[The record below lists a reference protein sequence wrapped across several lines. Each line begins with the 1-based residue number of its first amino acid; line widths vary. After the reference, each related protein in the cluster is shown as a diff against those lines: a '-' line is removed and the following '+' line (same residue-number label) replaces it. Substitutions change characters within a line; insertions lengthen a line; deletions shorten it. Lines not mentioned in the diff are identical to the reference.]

1 MGVPLTLMLTKLF
14 IVLIPNMAN
23 AVFVA
28 DYWPISL
35 CNVIYKIIAKV
46 LANWLKVVLPT
57 IISTNQNAFVPGRL
71 ITDNI
76 LIAFE
81 ALHTM
86 KSRMKGRKGYMAV
99 KVDMRKAYDRVEWPF
114 LEAMMHSIGFME
126 KLITLIMKCVKSVTY
141 LVLVNGQPF
150 GRIIHTRV
158 SRFWWGHKNN
168 QGRVHWMSWEKLGA
182 PKNRGGMGFRDLEKF
197 NMALLAKQG
206 WRILINPNSL
216 VARILKEKYFP
227 REGFLEA
234 KLGRCPSFVW
244 SSMLKAKPLL
254 PHGVGWRVGNGENF
268 IIWGD
273 AWLPPP
279 QAQLFLPNQSSWSN
293 DSRISKLIDPSSGWW
308 NLEYLRSRRGG
319 PNW

>member
-150 GRIIHTRV
+150 GRIIPTRGL
-158 SRFWWGHKNN
+158 R
-168 QGRVHWMSWEKLGA
+168 QGDPLSPYLFLIVAEGLS
-182 PKNRGGMGFRDLEKF
+182 
-197 NMALLAKQG
+197 ALLAQAKTDQ
-206 WRILINPNSL
+206 RIFGVPVVAGGFRLNHLFFTDDSFLFCRANFTEWNNLFQVLQIYEKASGQQLNTAKTLI
-216 VARILKEKYFP
+216 F
-227 REGFLEA
+227 F
-234 KLGRCPSFVW
+234 
-244 SSMLKAKPLL
+244 
-254 PHGVGWRVGNGENF
+254 
-268 IIWGD
+268 
-273 AWLPPP
+273 
-279 QAQLFLPNQSSWSN
+279 QQ
-293 DSRISKLIDPSSGWW
+293 
-308 NLEYLRSRRGG
+308 
-319 PNW
+319 